1 MKFILVRHGET
12 LFNQLGLTQ
21 GWCDSPLTEK
31 GIGQVRITKEHLAD
45 IPIDEAY
52 SSPSERACDTA
63 EIILEGRGIELKRDK
78 RLKEINFG
86 YFEGSP
92 NVTRMKIASPEG
104 PGMGTGYG
112 RYGGEE
118 RDEVIGREMEFLNSL
133 LCEEEKTI
141 LLTGHGAALNMLLHH
156 IAEESLKERFPDFTF
171 FYNATAVII
180 KYAEGRFEVEQVMYA
195 VEESERTWRR

>member
-1 MKFILVRHGET
+1 MKIILVRHGET

-31 GIGQVRITKEHLAD
+31 GIGQVRVTRDRLAD

-78 RLKEINFG
+78 QLKEINFG

-92 NVTRMKIASPEG
+92 NITRVQIAC
-104 PGMGTGYG
+104 PGGVERGTGYG
-112 RYGGEE
+112 RFGGEE
-118 RDEVIGREMEFLNSL
+118 REEVIRRETEFLNSL
-133 LCEEEKTI
+133 LCDEEKTV
-141 LLTGHGAALNMLLHH
+141 LLAGHGAALNLLLHH
-156 IAEESLKERFPDFTF
+156 IAGESLAERFPEFTF
-171 FYNATAVII
+171 FHNATAVILS
-180 KYAEGRFEVEQVMYA
+180 YADGRFEVEQVMHA
-195 VEESERTWRR
+195 EQGDSRPLRR